1 MERNFEDEQ
10 SRQLMVGEKIGSKII
25 RTTPDAPDCYI
36 YGLINQVR
44 MHIKQ
49 SPIKSTKNHWL
60 MIFQKNF

>member
-49 SPIKSTKNHWL
+49 SPIKSTKNH
-60 MIFQKNF
+60 